1 MFEQISSKLQGV
13 IKKLRGEARLTEAH
27 VDAALKELR
36 MVLLEAD
43 VHFRVARDFTSR
55 VRERAVGEEVL
66 ASLTASQQ
74 VVKIMRD
81 ELVSLLG
88 GTSESGSESAESESP
103 SKVLEFARE
112 APSVILMAGLSGS
125 GKTTTTAKLG
135 KWLAA
140 ERRHPAV
147 VSVDVKRPAAIEQLS
162 VLAASAGL
170 KCFEPETVDP
180 VARAKAA
187 KKQARDAGFDVLI
200 VDTAGR
206 IHVDTELMEEL
217 KQIVDATTPAEVLF
231 VADSMTG
238 QDAVRSAEAFADAVP
253 VTGHVLTKL
262 DGDARGGAA
271 LSLAATTGRA
281 IKFAG
286 IGEKLD
292 AFEPFRPER
301 MVSRILGMGD
311 VLSLIER
318 AEQAVEQGQAEQLA
332 RKLRREELSLEDF
345 RSQLQQIGRMGSL
358 NEIMSF
364 LPGMSNI
371 GNGGGNMP
379 NAPSEFDDSEMRR
392 FVAILDSMTPGERL
406 KASIING
413 SRRRRIARGSG
424 SAVSDV
430 NQLLRRFSEARKM
443 AKMMA
448 RSKGGFGSQLKQL
461 NRLNQLKKPG
471 RMR

>member
-1 MFEQISSKLQGV
+1 MFEQISSKLQEV

-36 MVLLEAD
+36 MALLEAD

-55 VRERAVGEEVL
+55 VRERAVGQEVL
-66 ASLTASQQ
+66 ASLTAPQQ
-74 VVKIMRD
+74 VLKILRD
-81 ELVSLLG
+81 ELVNLLAGTEG
-88 GTSESGSESAESESP
+88 GGATPIETDKPFKPIELI
-103 SKVLEFARE
+103 KFARE

-147 VSVDVKRPAAIEQLS
+147 VSVDVKRPAAIEQLR
-162 VLAASAGL
+162 VLAGQTGL
-170 KCFEPETVDP
+170 KCFEPDTMDP
-180 VARAKAA
+180 VARARAA

-206 IHVDTELMEEL
+206 IHVDPESMEEL
-217 KQIVDATTPAEVLF
+217 KQLVDATTPVEVLF

-238 QDAVRSAEAFADAVP
+238 QDAVRSAEAFAKVVP
-253 VTGHVLTKL
+253 LTGHVLTKL

-281 IKFAG
+281 IKFVG
-286 IGEKLD
+286 MGEKLD
-292 AFEPFRPER
+292 ALEPFRPDR
-301 MVSRILGMGD
+301 MASRILGMGD

-318 AEQAVEQGQAEQLA
+318 AEQAVDQDHAEQFA
-332 RKLRREELSLEDF
+332 RKVRGDGLSLEDF
-345 RSQLQQIGRMGSL
+345 RVQLQQIGRMGSL
-358 NEIMSF
+358 SEIMSF
-364 LPGMSNI
+364 LPGM
-371 GNGGGNMP
+371 GGKLP
-379 NAPSEFDDSEMRR
+379 SVPSEFDETEIRR
-392 FVAILDSMTPGERL
+392 FVAILNSMTRGERL
-406 KASIING
+406 NASIING

-424 SAVSDV
+424 CAVSDV
-430 NQLLRRFSEARKM
+430 NRLLRRFAEVRKM
-443 AKMMA
+443 AKVMA
-448 RSKGGFGSQLKQL
+448 RSKGGFGSQLK
-461 NRLNQLKKPG
+461 RLNQLS